1 MKLLRYGSPG
11 REKPGLLDDDGNIRD
26 LSGVT
31 DDITADTVTPK
42 GLAKLARLKVNKLPL
57 VKGRKRIGVPVAN
70 PRKFIAI
77 GLNYTDHA
85 EEAGLRAP
93 REPVIFT
100 KHVTCLNGPNDD
112 VELPRGARKGDWE
125 VELGL
130 VIGTRAKNVTKKD
143 AAGHI
148 AGYCLV
154 NDVSERHHQ
163 IERSGQ
169 WVKGKSHDTFGPVGP
184 WLVTADEV
192 GNPQRLGIWLDLNG
206 ERMQDGNTRNMIFS
220 CAHIVWYVSKFIT
233 LEPGDI
239 ICTGTPAGVGL
250 GMKPQ
255 RFLKPGDTMHLGI
268 DSLGTQIQ
276 KVVRAS

>member
-1 MKLLRYGSPG
+1 MKLLRYGPPG
-11 REKPGLLDDDGNIRD
+11 REKPGLLDDEGKIRD
-26 LSGVT
+26 LSGVI
-31 DDITADTVTPK
+31 DDITAETVSPK
-42 GLAKLARLKVNKLPL
+42 GLARLARLKIAKLPV
-57 VKGRKRIGVPVAN
+57 VKGKKRIGVPIAD

-100 KHVTCLNGPNDD
+100 KHVTCLNGPDDD
-112 VELPRGARKGDWE
+112 VELPKGSKKGDWE
-125 VELGL
+125 VELGF

-143 AAGHI
+143 ALSHV

-154 NDVSERHHQ
+154 NDVSEREHQ

-184 WLVTADEV
+184 WLVTPDEV

-239 ICTGTPAGVGL
+239 VCTGTPSGVGL

-255 RFLKPGDTMHLGI
+255 HFLKPGDVMHLGI
-268 DSLGTQIQ
+268 DGLGTQTQ
-276 KVVRAS
+276 KVVRA